1 MSLYSLMIHKF
12 WRWAL
17 ILYANFN
24 SKVDQVLTIEELL
37 PNKYRRK
44 WRIGKKPVYPG
55 QVDIKPEHVFS
66 ESIDSKLPKKV
77 LSTLRSWLNTVKH
90 AMWGGKDYHTFDSLT
105 RILYPEEVL
114 VHFTSSLYMY
124 VINMKL

>member
-1 MSLYSLMIHKF
+1 MYT
-12 WRWAL
+12 
-17 ILYANFN
+17 NFN

-44 WRIGKKPVYPG
+44 WRIGDKTVSPD
-55 QVDIKPEHVFS
+55 QVDELEHVFS

-77 LSTLRSWLNTVKH
+77 LSILRSWLNTVKY

-114 VHFTSSLYMY
+114 VHFTLSLYMY
-124 VINMKL
+124 IINMKL